1 MMGDVSRHRNATK
14 VVLDPRMKHSEP
26 PTQPVKGRGATFNPG
41 NRFRDL
47 QREGFDDGWGVA
59 LDPAEAEAPGPPP
72 PKTTVTVQLA
82 RSIIARNDS
91 PDIPFTQSI
100 NPYQGCE
107 HGCIYCYARPSHAYL
122 DLSAGIDFETRL
134 FAKPQAAEL
143 LRAELAK
150 PGYRCDP
157 IALGTNTD
165 PYQPIEREW
174 KITRSVLAVLAEC
187 EHPFTI
193 VTKSALVERDID
205 LIAPMAAKRM
215 ARVYLSITTLD
226 RELARRMEPRAAAPQ
241 RRLQTVKALSDA
253 GIPVGVM
260 VAPIIPQLN
269 DRDLESIL
277 ESAAAHGAT
286 SAGWVLLR
294 LPREVAPL
302 FREWLDAHYPQRAAH
317 VMSVVRQM
325 RGGCDYQPGFG
336 TRMRGEGAFATLI
349 KRRFELAGS
358 RLGLNRGRS
367 HEGLDLTRFRPPAPT
382 AARPPSQ
389 RNFAQADLFENAGP
403 GDASSL
409 RR

>member
-1 MMGDVSRHRNATK
+1 MDRHDA
-14 VVLDPRMKHSEP
+14 P
-26 PTQPVKGRGATFNPG
+26 PPPIKGRGATFNPD
-41 NRFRDL
+41 NRFRAE
-47 QREGFDDGWGVA
+47 QREPCDDGWEREPV
-59 LDPAEAEAPGPPP
+59 DDRTDEAPDRPP

-122 DLSAGIDFETRL
+122 DLSPGIDFETRL
-134 FAKPQAAEL
+134 YAKPQAAEL
-143 LRAELAK
+143 LRSELAK

-157 IALGTNTD
+157 IALGANTD

-174 KITRSVLAVLAEC
+174 RVTRSIIEVLAQC

-193 VTKSALVERDID
+193 VTKSALVERDIE

-215 ARVYLSITTLD
+215 ARVYVSITTLD

-260 VAPIIPQLN
+260 TAPIIPQLN
-269 DRDLESIL
+269 DRDLEAIL
-277 ESAAAHGAT
+277 EAAAAHGAS
-286 SAGWVLLR
+286 SAGWVFLR

-302 FREWLDAHYPQRAAH
+302 FREWLDIHYPQRAAH
-317 VMSVVRQM
+317 VMSLVRQM
-325 RGGCDYQPGFG
+325 RGGRDYQSGFG
-336 TRMRGEGAFATLI
+336 SRMRGDGAFSALI
-349 KRRFELAGS
+349 ARRFELACA

-367 HEGLDLTRFRPPAPT
+367 HEGLDTTRFRPPAT
-382 AARPPSQ
+382 ALR
-389 RNFAQADLFENAGP
+389 QAANLRQPDLFQAAETT
-403 GDASSL
+403 GDGERAS
-409 RR
+409 